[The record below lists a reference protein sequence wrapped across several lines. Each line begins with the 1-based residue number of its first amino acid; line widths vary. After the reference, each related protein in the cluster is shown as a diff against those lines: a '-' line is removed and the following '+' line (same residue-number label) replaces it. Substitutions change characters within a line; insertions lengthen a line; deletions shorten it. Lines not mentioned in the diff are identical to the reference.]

1 MDSASGLQIHCD
13 YLLVIKSFEGQL
25 LAWREKWYQSSTWE
39 GTTSLSCHLSSSHC
53 LSGETSTVMT
63 YKQCIATFYF
73 NYASLVLNSFGLQN
87 ALEHVPTNIGHFFGK
102 VHSCA
107 MACALLVRD
116 HLGPSGYMKYSPD
129 SHFVQSS
136 YAVLSLLKVN
146 VLFVS

>member
-1 MDSASGLQIHCD
+1 
-13 YLLVIKSFEGQL
+13 
-25 LAWREKWYQSSTWE
+25 
-39 GTTSLSCHLSSSHC
+39 
-53 LSGETSTVMT
+53 MT

-102 VHSCA
+102 VHSSA

-136 YAVLSLLKVN
+136 YAVLSLLKVMSPLLMN
-146 VLFVS
+146 